1 MCRSPIEAR
10 VQPDAVAEYRAEN
23 ASNASLEN
31 ASNASVTASA
41 GDDLAGHLELVGEE
55 EGDEGAI

>member
-10 VQPDAVAEYRAEN
+10 VQPDAVAE
-23 ASNASLEN
+23 N
-31 ASNASVTASA
+31 ASNASVTARA

-55 EGDEGAI
+55 EGDEGAF